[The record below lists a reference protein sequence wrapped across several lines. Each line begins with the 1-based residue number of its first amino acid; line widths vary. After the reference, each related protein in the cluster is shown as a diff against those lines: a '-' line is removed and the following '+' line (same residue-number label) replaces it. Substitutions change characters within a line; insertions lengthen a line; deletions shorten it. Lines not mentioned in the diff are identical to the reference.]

1 MCFLVHVL
9 SLEFCFFVFASQVYD
24 SLGDVICH
32 GDKSVIREGHK
43 SFPSGHTSCK
53 TTQSLMFI
61 IYFFLEKF
69 LTKDCLFFGFC

>member
-1 MCFLVHVL
+1 MFCLLSFVL
-9 SLEFCFFVFASQVYD
+9 FFASQVYD
-24 SLGDVICH
+24 TLGDVICH

-61 IYFFLEKF
+61 IFFLEDF
-69 LTKDCLFFGFC
+69 